1 MAITPKSVTIRSP
14 HYLKPVE
21 VEFKGLSFYKKKD
34 DGPFYISGGR
44 DAHALV
50 LGFNVHREVHYS
62 GDTGEEISDT
72 FQIKYTLLCEKDS
85 A

>member
-1 MAITPKSVTIRSP
+1 MSVTPKSVTIRSP

-44 DAHALV
+44 NANAVV
-50 LGFNVHREVHYS
+50 LGFNVQREVHYR
-62 GDTGEEISDT
+62 GDTGEEIPDK
-72 FQIKYTLLCEKDS
+72 FEIKYTLLCEKES